1 MPLGF
6 GFNKAKVLSSAE
18 KYVQQG
24 KLQNAIQEYEK
35 VIKHEPK
42 DLTVLNTV
50 GDLYARVGQADK
62 AALYF
67 KKVGEA
73 YAADGFTVK
82 AIAIYKKVTKITPG
96 AAESILRLAELYTQ
110 QGLVNDARQQ
120 YLQLAEQH
128 VKGGDVEAA
137 VRVFH
142 KMLELDPDN
151 AAMQA
156 RLAELYIRKG
166 KKDEAQ
172 EIFFRAAQSL
182 RQRGATEAAD
192 EALARVLSLSP
203 GNPRALMMRAQVALE
218 TGNAAGAVR
227 HLEQIANLDSSAE
240 GLAVL
245 LRARLLLRQDDE
257 AEPIARKLLAVHNDM
272 SGINAFAEWLVANG
286 EFERAL
292 RMYGEHSDRLLASNP
307 EPLLKALRTMTERVG
322 QNAAALEMVLALLQ
336 KAGDQTQLTE
346 VMELLAHALVQ
357 SGDLARARDL
367 YRELAQLEPENPIHD
382 QNYRQTV
389 ARLGEDAA
397 IRPLSAQEAGQAFMV
412 DELEVSAPAI
422 EQGHP
427 PPLEDAIKAAVTE
440 AELLDS
446 YNLLPKA
453 IATLEA
459 ALPRAPRDAR
469 LNQRLASLYARTER
483 MAEAANC
490 CDTLASVYRDAGH
503 TERALEYSEL
513 AAKYRE
519 RAATAPVEIQTAVPG
534 ISAEFT
540 VEAASPPESVP
551 AAAEFAIEAVVEQA
565 PEELPVQP
573 AASTAQEID
582 LSEEWQ
588 SSLMSEPS
596 PVIEVTGRVLAAT
609 GPAAAAQP
617 DATLITELLDEIR
630 FYISQQMW
638 EEAAAV
644 ADKCERVSPGLPE
657 LAALQEQIAAAPA
670 MDDSELGAAAEVVA
684 VELEPPAPTVMAAA
698 KLASESQPA
707 PVAHPVM
714 VPPSAPAPQP
724 VAWGNVLDDFVAD
737 LEHSLARDF
746 GESTEAAAAPE
757 MAAVAAAVN
766 MPAIGAAASAS
777 TATAPEAVPE
787 SRPGDM
793 LSEMF
798 EEFKED
804 AEQGDSD
811 REDLESHY
819 NLGIAFREMGLLDE
833 AIGELQKV
841 AQGVERGRP
850 FRDALQVY
858 TWLGQCFREKNVPEA
873 AVRWYEKAL
882 KHSPDEDARIAVHY
896 ELGATHEAA
905 GRRQDALK
913 HYLEVYGTN
922 IDYRDVAQRIQALR
936 S

>member
-35 VIKHEPK
+35 VIKHDPK

-62 AALYF
+62 AASYF
-67 KKVGEA
+67 RKVGEA

-96 AAESILRLAELYTQ
+96 AAESVLRLAELYTQ

-128 VKGGDVEAA
+128 VKGGDVDAA

-182 RQRGATEAAD
+182 RQRGANEAAD

-227 HLEQIANLDSSAE
+227 HLEQIANIDSSAE

-245 LRARLLLRQDDE
+245 LRARLLLRQGDE
-257 AEPIARKLLAVHNDM
+257 AEPIARKLLVVHNDM

-382 QNYRQTV
+382 QNYRKTI

-397 IRPLSAQEAGQAFMV
+397 VRPLSAQEAGQAFMV
-412 DELEVSAPAI
+412 DELEVSASAI

-519 RAATAPVEIQTAVPG
+519 RAAAAAPVEIETAVPG

-540 VEAASPPESVP
+540 VEAASPPEIVP
-551 AAAEFAIEAVVEQA
+551 AAAEFATEAVVEQA

-573 AASTAQEID
+573 AAATAQEID

-588 SSLMSEPS
+588 SSLTSEPS
-596 PVIEVTGRVLAAT
+596 PVIEVTGRVPAAT

-657 LAALQEQIAAAPA
+657 LAALKEQIAAAPA
-670 MDDSELGAAAEVVA
+670 IDDELGAAAEVVA
-684 VELEPPAPTVMAAA
+684 VELEPPAVMVAS
-698 KLASESQPA
+698 KLPAVSQPA

-714 VPPSAPAPQP
+714 VPPPAPAPQP
-724 VAWGNVLDDFVAD
+724 VASGNVLDDFVAD
-737 LEHSLARDF
+737 LEQSIGLDF
-746 GESTEAAAAPE
+746 GETTEPAATPE
-757 MAAVAAAVN
+757 MAAVAAAVS
-766 MPAIGAAASAS
+766 MPAIGAPASAAA
-777 TATAPEAVPE
+777 ATAPEAVPGD
-787 SRPGDM
+787 RPGDM

>member
-1 MPLGF
+1 
-6 GFNKAKVLSSAE
+6 
-18 KYVQQG
+18 
-24 KLQNAIQEYEK
+24 
-35 VIKHEPK
+35 
-42 DLTVLNTV
+42 
-50 GDLYARVGQADK
+50 
-62 AALYF
+62 
-67 KKVGEA
+67 
-73 YAADGFTVK
+73 
-82 AIAIYKKVTKITPG
+82 
-96 AAESILRLAELYTQ
+96 
-110 QGLVNDARQQ
+110 
-120 YLQLAEQH
+120 
-128 VKGGDVEAA
+128 
-137 VRVFH
+137 
-142 KMLELDPDN
+142 
-151 AAMQA
+151 
-156 RLAELYIRKG
+156 
-166 KKDEAQ
+166 
-172 EIFFRAAQSL
+172 
-182 RQRGATEAAD
+182 
-192 EALARVLSLSP
+192 
-203 GNPRALMMRAQVALE
+203 LMMRAQVALE

-227 HLEQIANLDSSAE
+227 HLEQIANIDSSAE

-245 LRARLLLRQDDE
+245 LRARLLLRQGDE
-257 AEPIARKLLAVHNDM
+257 AEPIARKLLVVHNDM

-307 EPLLKALRTMTERVG
+307 ESLLKALRTMTERVG

-382 QNYRQTV
+382 QNYRQTI

-397 IRPLSAQEAGQAFMV
+397 VRPLSAQEAGQAFMV

-469 LNQRLASLYARTER
+469 LNQRLASLYARTGR

-519 RAATAPVEIQTAVPG
+519 RAAAAAPVAIETAVPG
-534 ISAEFT
+534 ISAEFA
-540 VEAASPPESVP
+540 VEAASPPEIVP

-573 AASTAQEID
+573 AAATTAPEID

-588 SSLMSEPS
+588 SSLTSEPS
-596 PVIEVTGRVLAAT
+596 PVIEVTARVPAAT

-617 DATLITELLDEIR
+617 DAALITELLDEIR
-630 FYISQQMW
+630 FYISQQMG

-657 LAALQEQIAAAPA
+657 LAALKEQIAAAPA

-684 VELEPPAPTVMAAA
+684 VELELEPPAPAVMAAS
-698 KLASESQPA
+698 KLAAESQPA

-724 VAWGNVLDDFVAD
+724 VASGNLLDEFVAD
-737 LEHSLARDF
+737 LEHSLGADF
-746 GESTEAAAAPE
+746 GESTEPAAAPE
-757 MAAVAAAVN
+757 MAAGAAAVT
-766 MPAIGAAASAS
+766 MPAIGAPASAAA
-777 TATAPEAVPE
+777 ATAPEAVPAG
-787 SRPGDM
+787 RPGDM

-798 EEFKED
+798 EEFKEE
-804 AEQGDSD
+804 AEQGD
-811 REDLESHY
+811 
-819 NLGIAFREMGLLDE
+819 
-833 AIGELQKV
+833 
-841 AQGVERGRP
+841 
-850 FRDALQVY
+850 
-858 TWLGQCFREKNVPEA
+858 
-873 AVRWYEKAL
+873 
-882 KHSPDEDARIAVHY
+882 
-896 ELGATHEAA
+896 
-905 GRRQDALK
+905 
-913 HYLEVYGTN
+913 
-922 IDYRDVAQRIQALR
+922 
-936 S
+936 